1 MQLLSFLASPGGQ
14 SRALV
19 PVWVS
24 AELPI
29 APVPLVVP
37 LLVVPLLVVPGV
49 PR

>member
-1 MQLLSFLASPGGQ
+1 MQPLSFLANPGGQ

-19 PVWVS
+19 PEWVS

-29 APVPLVVP
+29 APVPLLVLP
-37 LLVVPLLVVPGV
+37 LVVEPGV